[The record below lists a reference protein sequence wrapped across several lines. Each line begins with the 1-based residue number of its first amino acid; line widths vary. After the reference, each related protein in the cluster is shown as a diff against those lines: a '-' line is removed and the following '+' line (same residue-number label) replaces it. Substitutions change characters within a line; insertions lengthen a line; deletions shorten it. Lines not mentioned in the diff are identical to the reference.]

1 VALGLAV
8 GLCAAWYASELVKSL
23 LFGVAPHDA
32 GSYAIAAGVI
42 MGAAILASLWP
53 AVRAARIDPIRALR
67 HD

>member
-1 VALGLAV
+1 
-8 GLCAAWYASELVKSL
+8 LCAAWYASELVKSL

-32 GSYAIAAGVI
+32 GSYTIAAGVI
-42 MGAAILASLWP
+42 MMAAILASLWP